1 MKKDQ
6 RYRKMKGQSLVEMGL
21 ALPLFLLLVFSFIDL
36 GRAIYYSS
44 ALGNAVREGARFASV
59 TPNLDA
65 DSTAR
70 DLVVDKVTHYSIA
83 VPIPAADVEV
93 LITKWAD
100 ADSDG
105 ENEWVDCGTGVDVI
119 DSSTGCIYVTVY
131 APYLFDPI
139 TPFLEKAFGSP
150 GNEIRL
156 TTESTML
163 LTPYAR
169 Q

>member
-6 RYRKMKGQSLVEMGL
+6 KYRKTQGQSLVEMGL
-21 ALPLFLLLVFSFIDL
+21 ALPLFLLLVLTFIDL

-59 TPNLDA
+59 TPNLDGDA
-65 DSTAR
+65 AAR

-83 VPIPAADVEV
+83 VPIPTSNVKV
-93 LITKWAD
+93 MITKWAD
-100 ADSDG
+100 ANGDG
-105 ENEWVDCGTGVDVI
+105 KNEWVDCGVGATVI
-119 DSSTGCIYVTVY
+119 NDTTGCVYVTVY

-150 GNEIRL
+150 GNEIKL